1 MTMPIERTAALM
13 EVRSFLYALT
23 SSSEVSDEIKRQA
36 SRALRHYPQPERWTC
51 LLQRGVHT
59 QNGGPFQLTYSL
71 PPSLMRLAVFRSLLK
86 KIAKSEPDN
95 CGRR

>member
-36 SRALRHYPQPERWTC
+36 SRALRHYPSAREVDMLAAKEEYIRRMGGTVPAH
-51 LLQRGVHT
+51 LLVT
-59 QNGGPFQLTYSL
+59 
-71 PPSLMRLAVFRSLLK
+71 
-86 KIAKSEPDN
+86 AKLDET
-95 CGRR
+95 GRIQKLIEEDRDIRT